1 MIRIPDNAPGNDPD
15 KRPHGRVEPVADWLQ
30 EVEFRRPVPS
40 STPPPPAWRDRRYW
54 RWVAAIVLLLAVAV
68 VAFRQPLADLMWP
81 DMRVQRLLDD
91 AETALKQGRLTAAD
105 GTGARQRF
113 EAALALDSDRG
124 EARAGL
130 SRVAEAALAHSR
142 AHLRANRFD
151 AARQALALARELQ
164 VPRADADAVAE
175 QLRLGESAH
184 AGIDALM
191 GEAVVAQANGK
202 LEIALPLYQRVLA
215 LQPNQTAALEGRED
229 ALSEWLQ
236 QAGQALAGGDLA
248 RGSSLI
254 AQARGYDPGHVDLP
268 DLEARLARAIEQRRR
283 LADADFRG
291 QRLDRALTGYQLVLA
306 ASADDA
312 TARQGVE
319 RVATAY
325 AQRAAREA
333 ADFDF
338 AKAEASLVLA
348 RELAPRAAVVKEATQ
363 SLARAR
369 QSQSRMAS
377 SMPARERIRRSRALL
392 AAMEQA
398 EARGDW
404 LTPPGESAYDKLRAA
419 QALAPDDAEVRGAAT
434 RLLPATRACFEE
446 QLRSNRVRRARACYD
461 AWQTLE
467 PRNAQLPDAR
477 RRLAQKW
484 VAVGGERLGAG
495 EVAFAA
501 EALREARGLDAG
513 APGLAEFAARVRS
526 AQAGGD

>member
-1 MIRIPDNAPGNDPD
+1 MIRIPDNAPGNDPG
-15 KRPHGRVEPVADWLQ
+15 KRPDGRVEPVADWLH
-30 EVEFRRPVPS
+30 EVEFRRPAAPS
-40 STPPPPAWRDRRYW
+40 SPPAWRDRRYW
-54 RWVAAIVLLLAVAV
+54 RWAAVLVLSLAVLV

-81 DMRVQRLLDD
+81 DMRVQRLLDE
-91 AETALKQGRLTAAD
+91 AEIALKQGKLDAAD

-113 EAALALDSDRG
+113 EAALALDSDRS

-130 SRVAEAALAHSR
+130 GRVAEAALAQAR
-142 AHLRANRFD
+142 AQLRANRYQ

-164 VPRADADAVAE
+164 VPRADADAVAD
-175 QLRLGESAH
+175 QLRRDEAAH
-184 AGIDALM
+184 AGIDVLM
-191 GEAVVAQANGK
+191 AEAAAAQAEGQ

-215 LQPNQTAALEGRED
+215 LLPNQTAALEGRED

-236 QAGQALAGGDLA
+236 QAGKALAAGDLA

-254 AQARGYDPGHVDLP
+254 ARAREYDPGHVDLP
-268 DLEARLARAIEQRRR
+268 DLEARLARAVEQRRR
-283 LADADFRG
+283 LADADLRH
-291 QRLDRALTGYQLVLA
+291 QRLDRALAGYQLVLA
-306 ASADDA
+306 ASTDDA
-312 TARQGVE
+312 VARQGIE

-325 AQRAAREA
+325 AQRATREA

-348 RELAPRAAVVKEATQ
+348 RDLAPRAAVVKEATQ

-369 QSQSRMAS
+369 QSQSRLAS
-377 SMPARERIRRSRALL
+377 PVPARERTRRAQLLL

-398 EARGDW
+398 EVRGNW

-419 QALAPDDAEVRGAAT
+419 QALAPDDVEVKRAAA

-461 AWQTLE
+461 AWQTLD

-484 VAVGGERLGAG
+484 IAVGGERLGAG

-501 EALREARGLDAG
+501 EALREARDLDMG
-513 APGLAEFAARVRS
+513 APGLAEFAARVQS
-526 AQAGGD
+526 AQAGGSSE